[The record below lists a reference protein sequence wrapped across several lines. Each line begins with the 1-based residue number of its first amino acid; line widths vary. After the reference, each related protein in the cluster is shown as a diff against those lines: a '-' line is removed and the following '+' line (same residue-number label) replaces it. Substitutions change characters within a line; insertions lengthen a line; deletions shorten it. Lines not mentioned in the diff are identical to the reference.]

1 MQVQSLLI
9 FNLQIDT
16 ISNPTGFM
24 LLKLSGLGNPRF
36 LGNSS
41 SFKITFVETTAITN
55 CANCKIAELS
65 SNLTIE
71 SRVPGDVIAVSID
84 SSNKYISATNVLNI
98 NLQLFA
104 GIPQGG
110 RVSIYLP
117 AEIVPPVPSAIECNN
132 IYGFL
137 FTDSNPPTCSYNSTF
152 NRIDTVNFNTPYFD
166 STGNGIISLKVI
178 NPIDSRN
185 VNFTFETYDQSGRMI
200 GQSRSNYYFNA
211 IPLPMSVT
219 INKTASEVD
228 KLFNMSCEIIL
239 TQSLNL
245 SNNYIEIV
253 LPSITYNLTSIQ
265 CVSAGQNLA
274 CNKTYDST
282 QQLYIKFAPPCTVC
296 TSGSSLKFSIVGLQ
310 NPSFINEANQ
320 QITVNTRLI
329 NGIVESA
336 QKSIMLTP
344 SAITLNGY
352 SKPTNMAIG
361 YEYNLDVNITL
372 PNYVKANGGQ
382 AHLLLSPYSTYYDGQ
397 VTNLVYSGP
406 SYSL

>member
-1 MQVQSLLI
+1 MQVTIPPEITFTSIASELSFYSTIQNSVPMQVQSLLI

-16 ISNPTGFM
+16 IANPTGFM

-41 SFKITFVETTAITN
+41 SFKITFVETSAITN

-84 SSNKYISATNVLNI
+84 SSNKYISATNILNI

-137 FTDSNPPTCSYNSTF
+137 FTDANPPTCSYNSTF

-166 STGNGIISLKVI
+166 STGNGIISLKVV

-185 VNFTFETYDQSGRMI
+185 VNFTF
-200 GQSRSNYYFNA
+200 
-211 IPLPMSVT
+211 
-219 INKTASEVD
+219 
-228 KLFNMSCEIIL
+228 
-239 TQSLNL
+239 
-245 SNNYIEIV
+245 
-253 LPSITYNLTSIQ
+253 
-265 CVSAGQNLA
+265 
-274 CNKTYDST
+274 
-282 QQLYIKFAPPCTVC
+282 
-296 TSGSSLKFSIVGLQ
+296 
-310 NPSFINEANQ
+310 
-320 QITVNTRLI
+320 
-329 NGIVESA
+329 
-336 QKSIMLTP
+336 
-344 SAITLNGY
+344 
-352 SKPTNMAIG
+352 
-361 YEYNLDVNITL
+361 
-372 PNYVKANGGQ
+372 
-382 AHLLLSPYSTYYDGQ
+382 
-397 VTNLVYSGP
+397 
-406 SYSL
+406 